1 MTPDAPMLLKI
12 ALGAAGHKL
21 LHSHLSPT
29 LRTLGIYIEPDLYIP
44 LCLPI
49 LRRPDMDHPEV
60 GRLLASVV
68 TMLEASA
75 ETEAAAR
82 KIGDTRIGGLARVA
96 PEVLEEFVLEVAQ
109 QPYATSNNRALRS
122 ALVDALRWLVGCEGS
137 SSCTPLLFALLQAR
151 GTCDEGDDGD
161 DTLAT
166 LEVALSE
173 LVRAANV
180 ADLHELCLQQWS
192 SIEAEAAERGVAT
205 LMQSPTAGWLEGLRN
220 KLGKPAPEAAPV
232 HHEPAFVEETQAM
245 LEDERIKAARREK
258 QKGGVSFGN
267 DRTALL
273 HDDGSIEPL
282 LEEVEVTEVQTEEFA
297 KSAHASDDDVD
308 PDDMPVEGVEEEVPG
323 NGASGKGSDFFP
335 CSGWIGAYDGMYFG
349 TGRRGTGYY
358 RDADNGAAAEVAP
371 AAPESEIAKSMLA
384 VREALAAQGQSDEL
398 NAAEAEL
405 TKSIGG
411 LAPSRAVQIEEDSDG
426 DDELDPEPEPSAED
440 DIDPD
445 LLPHPDDAKSR
456 DGLAGWLDEQLS
468 NFRVDKEYREKMVA
482 RYGSKGGH
490 TQAMQKIVERYA
502 KTIDSGPA
510 PYISDGKEAY
520 AKQISRLNKP
530 GDGPT
535 LADPAKIAADTLAGK
550 GRAEKALEHER
561 AEAMQKA
568 EAAAERGDKAAV
580 EQFVQKVESLDAILG
595 RDLLSAK
602 SAEPK
607 APLTAEEQVAA
618 AEQAEQLRAAGNA
631 ACEDGDFVSAIER
644 YSSAL
649 SALTGCTSDPE
660 IPSIRAAKIAI
671 HNNRAMAFLRSGKVS
686 ACVADASVVLGME
699 PDNPKALF
707 RRALARRK
715 LGGPANWTGAV
726 SDLEALLELQPSNA
740 AALRELALARGD
752 ARAASLSNQPRRV
765 AVVEADSSSEEEDQQ
780 QPDPPAPSDT
790 ARRVVVV
797 EETDSDD
804 DDDDGGDDDDDDA
817 GLQNDAQSDPPAPNG
832 IARRVVV
839 VEETD
844 SDDEVS
850 EDELD

>member
-12 ALGAAGHKL
+12 AIGAGGHKL

-44 LCLPI
+44 LSLPI

-151 GTCDEGDDGD
+151 GTCDEGDDGED
-161 DTLAT
+161 RLAT
-166 LEVALSE
+166 LDVALSE

-180 ADLHELCLQQWS
+180 ADLDELCLQQWP
-192 SIEAEAAERGVAT
+192 SIEAEAAGRGVAT
-205 LMQSPTAGWLEGLRN
+205 LMQSPTAGWLEELRE
-220 KLGKPAPEAAPV
+220 KLGQPAPEVASV

-245 LEDERIKAARREK
+245 LEDERIKAVRREK

-282 LEEVEVTEVQTEEFA
+282 LEEVEVTEIQTEQFA
-297 KSAHASDDDVD
+297 KSADASIGQLDFD
-308 PDDMPVEGVEEEVPG
+308 PDDMPVDGVEEEVPG
-323 NGASGKGSDFFP
+323 DGASGKGSDFFP

-358 RDADNGAAAEVAP
+358 ADADNGAAAEVELS
-371 AAPESEIAKSMLA
+371 APESEIAKSMLA
-384 VREALAAQGQSDEL
+384 VKEALAAQGKGDEL
-398 NAAEAEL
+398 SEAEAEL
-405 TKSIGG
+405 AKSVGS
-411 LAPSRAVQIEEDSDG
+411 LAPSRTVQIEEESDD
-426 DDELDPEPEPSAED
+426 DDEDLDPEPEPSAED
-440 DIDPD
+440 DDIDSD

-456 DGLAGWLDEQLS
+456 EGLAGWLDEQLS
-468 NFRVDKEYREKMVA
+468 NFRVDKGYREKMLA

-490 TQAMQKIVERYA
+490 TQAMQKVVERYA
-502 KTIDSGPA
+502 KRINSAPA
-510 PYISDGKEAY
+510 PYISDGKEGY
-520 AKQISRLNKP
+520 AKQIGRLNKP

-561 AEAMQKA
+561 AEAMQEA

-580 EQFVQKVESLDAILG
+580 EHFVEKVESLDAILG
-595 RDLLSAK
+595 RDLSSAK
-602 SAEPK
+602 SAAPR
-607 APLTAEEQVAA
+607 APLTAGEQVVA
-618 AEQAEQLRAAGNA
+618 AERAEQLRAEGNA
-631 ACEDGDFVSAIER
+631 ACEAGEFGSAIEQ

-649 SALTGCTSDPE
+649 SALTVCTADPE
-660 IPSIRAAKIAI
+660 SSSIRAAKVAI
-671 HNNRAMAFLRSGKVS
+671 HNNRAMAFLRSGKVA

-726 SDLEALLELQPSNA
+726 ADLEALLELQPNNG

-752 ARAASLSNQPRRV
+752 ARTASLSNQPRQV
-765 AVVEADSSSEEEDQQ
+765 AVVETDSSSEEEEQQ
-780 QPDPPAPSDT
+780 QPEPST
-790 ARRVVVV
+790 
-797 EETDSDD
+797 
-804 DDDDGGDDDDDDA
+804 
-817 GLQNDAQSDPPAPNG
+817 QSDAT
-832 IARRVVV
+832 RRVVV

-844 SDDEVS
+844 SDDEDAGVQEEAQPDPPAPKVAARRVVVVEETDSDSAES